1 MFLIGDLLIFNLFF
15 LLLIIF
21 QTGGSSKVMSGKVF
35 VTIYIL
41 SSHTFPGIIVKRPV
55 INTSVILAADITG
68 KETDHRSISTISP
81 KLVCYSPQPLLN

>member
-1 MFLIGDLLIFNLFF
+1 M
-15 LLLIIF
+15 F

-41 SSHTFPGIIVKRPV
+41 SSHTFPGIVVKCLV

-68 KETDHRSISTISP
+68 KETDHCSISTISP
-81 KLVCYSPQPLLN
+81 KLVCNSPLPLFNN

>member
-1 MFLIGDLLIFNLFF
+1 M
-15 LLLIIF
+15 LLIIF

-68 KETDHRSISTISP
+68 KETDHRSINTISP
-81 KLVCYSPQPLLN
+81 KLV

>member
-1 MFLIGDLLIFNLFF
+1 MFLLGDLLIFNLF
-15 LLLIIF
+15 LLIIF

-35 VTIYIL
+35 VAIHIL
-41 SSHTFPGIIVKRPV
+41 SSQTFPGIIVKCLV

-81 KLVCYSPQPLLN
+81 KLVCYSPLPVLN